1 MGSAQLSG
9 AGRDSTAE
17 VISGTLGGAGSRN
30 LGGSQVDN
38 RLRQI
43 GRVALLL
50 LVVCVAVRAESQEP
64 DASAVAAFTIGVEDV
79 LKIYT
84 YGHDDL
90 TLSVTVRPDGRI
102 TIPLVQDVM
111 AAGLTPEQLA
121 VRLNEELG
129 KFIRAPTVTVAVE
142 AINSYRVYFLGEIGQ
157 QGEIQFQRPVT
168 LLQAISA
175 AGGLSEYSKKEVTII
190 RVQGGAATKFS
201 VDLKPLLSGKTLE
214 GNVRLAPDDT
224 VIVQ

>member
-1 MGSAQLSG
+1 M
-9 AGRDSTAE
+9 DSRRPLF
-17 VISGTLGGAGSRN
+17 V
-30 LGGSQVDN
+30 
-38 RLRQI
+38 RLALFAL
-43 GRVALLL
+43 VAW
-50 LVVCVAVRAESQEP
+50 VAVPAQAQEP
-64 DASAVAAFTIGVEDV
+64 TASTMPDFTIGVEDV

-84 YGHDDL
+84 YGHEDL

-102 TIPLVQDVM
+102 TIPLVQDVV
-111 AAGLTPEQLA
+111 AAGLTPEELA
-121 VRLNEELG
+121 VRLNEELA

-142 AINSYRVYFLGEIGQ
+142 SINSYRVYFLGEIGK

-175 AGGLSEYSKKEVTII
+175 AGGVSAYSKKEVTII
-190 RVQGGAATKFS
+190 RVQGGTATKFN
-201 VDLKPLLSGKTLE
+201 VDLKPLLAGKTLE